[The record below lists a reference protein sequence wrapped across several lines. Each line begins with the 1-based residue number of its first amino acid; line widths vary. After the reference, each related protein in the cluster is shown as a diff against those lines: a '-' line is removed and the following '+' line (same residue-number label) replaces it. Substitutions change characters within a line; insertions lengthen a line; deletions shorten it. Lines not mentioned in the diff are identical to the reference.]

1 MKKALFYGA
10 TVAVILCI
18 ILGIYYLIPG
28 IYHFVGYSNH
38 RAVTM
43 TTHKLY
49 SGAFLVLAVV
59 GATIAFFTRPKQ
71 VRQHKLQ

>member
-1 MKKALFYGA
+1 MKKTLFYGA
-10 TVAVILCI
+10 VAAAILCI

-43 TTHKLY
+43 TAHRLY
-49 SGAFLVLAVV
+49 SGAFFVLAVV
-59 GATIAFFTRPKQ
+59 GGVIAFFTRPKQ
-71 VRQHKLQ
+71 VRRA

>member
-1 MKKALFYGA
+1 MKKTLFYA
-10 TVAVILCI
+10 AIAAAILCI

-43 TTHKLY
+43 TVHKLY
-49 SGAFLVLAVV
+49 SGAFFVLAVV
-59 GATIAFFTRPKQ
+59 GATIAFFTRPEQ
-71 VRQHKLQ
+71 VRQA

>member
-10 TVAVILCI
+10 IVAAILCI

-43 TTHKLY
+43 TAHKLY
-49 SGAFLVLAVV
+49 AGAFFVLAVI
-59 GATIAFFTRPKQ
+59 GAAISFFTRSKQ
-71 VRQHKLQ
+71 VKQA